1 MDRGPDGGFRRLRGG
16 RWSGRPREQGARVL
30 AHGAAVG
37 AHEAGGPAG
46 GPGHGGEARQLPAY
60 REVRGGQPEPVVRSR
75 GDRAAAK
82 ARGHDG
88 SDLGGG
94 RAGPAIP
101 GHDLRGGSGREAVRR
116 ANRPGRRPRLP
127 LKRRVEH
134 RTGTERVSGDRSRL
148 PTEGNNPRT
157 ADIDTL
163 EPRAILD
170 RLHAEDRRAV
180 EAVGEVLD
188 DVATAVDIVVRA
200 FRSGG
205 RLIYIGAGTS
215 GRLGVLDAAECPP
228 TFGTEPTMVQ
238 AILAGGPEA
247 MWRSREG
254 AEDSAEEGGAAIAE
268 RDVGPRDVVFGI
280 AAGSTTPF
288 VIGALREA
296 IRRGA
301 ATVFLTC
308 VPPADLP
315 IASEVHAVVAPRRG
329 SE

>member
-1 MDRGPDGGFRRLRGG
+1 
-16 RWSGRPREQGARVL
+16 
-30 AHGAAVG
+30 
-37 AHEAGGPAG
+37 
-46 GPGHGGEARQLPAY
+46 
-60 REVRGGQPEPVVRSR
+60 
-75 GDRAAAK
+75 
-82 ARGHDG
+82 
-88 SDLGGG
+88 
-94 RAGPAIP
+94 
-101 GHDLRGGSGREAVRR
+101 
-116 ANRPGRRPRLP
+116 
-127 LKRRVEH
+127 
-134 RTGTERVSGDRSRL
+134 VSVDRSRL

-188 DVATAVDIVVRA
+188 EVAAAVNVVVRV
-200 FRSGG
+200 FQSGG
-205 RLIYIGAGTS
+205 RLVYVGAGTS

-228 TFGTEPTMVQ
+228 TFGTDPEMVQ
-238 AILAGGPEA
+238 AILAGGPDA

-254 AEDSAEEGGAAIAE
+254 AEDAAEGGAAAIAE
-268 RDVGPRDVVFGI
+268 RGIEARDVVLGI

-308 VPPADLP
+308 VPPAEVP
-315 IASEVHAVVAPRRG
+315 IASEVDVVVAPLTGPEAIAGSTRLKAGTATKLVLNMVTTAAMVRLGKTYGNLMVDLRVTAAKLEDRGRRILRDLLG
-329 SE
+329 VDYEEAGELLEAAGGKVKTALVMRRKGVRREEAERLLEEAGGFLRKAWEE